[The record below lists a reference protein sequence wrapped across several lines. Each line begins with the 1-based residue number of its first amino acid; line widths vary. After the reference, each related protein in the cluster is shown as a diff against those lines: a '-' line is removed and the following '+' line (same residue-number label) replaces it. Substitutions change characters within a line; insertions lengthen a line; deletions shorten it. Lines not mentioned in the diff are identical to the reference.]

1 MPQPIPVPVRRQ
13 IWSRVGDGHD
23 AATIARALG
32 LCPRTVQQLVQR
44 FRHGGPE
51 ALPPN
56 YHAPEPRRLIPIH
69 LVDEA
74 LFLHQEHPSWGAGFI
89 RVQLQRRHRMWT
101 IPSVRTL
108 QRWFRQ
114 TRLPPAPPGRR
125 PVVEPHAAD
134 GPHAV
139 WQMDASEQIAL
150 ATGHEVSWLRSVD
163 EFTGAVLSTRVF
175 PPRPVEPGAQPRD
188 ATLFTPAISPLGTA
202 SSGTRRQWQAV
213 GQLE

>member
-1 MPQPIPVPVRRQ
+1 MPPPIPVPVRQQ
-13 IWSRVGDGHD
+13 IWSRVLRGHD
-23 AATIARALG
+23 ASAIARALG
-32 LCPRTVQQLVQR
+32 LCRRTVQQLVQR
-44 FRHGGPE
+44 LRQGGLE

-56 YHAPEPRRLIPIH
+56 YRASEPRQRVPKH
-69 LVDEA
+69 LVHEA
-74 LFLHQEHPSWGAGFI
+74 LFLHREHPSWGAGFI
-89 RVQLQRRHRMWT
+89 RVRLQRRHRTWT

-108 QRWFRQ
+108 QRWFRA

-125 PVVEPHAAD
+125 PDPEPHAAD
-134 GPHAV
+134 RPHAV

-175 PPRPVEPGAQPRD
+175 PPRPVEPGAQRRD
-188 ATLFTPAISPLGTA
+188 PTLFTPAISPLGTA
-202 SSGTRRQWQAV
+202 ASRARRQRQAL